1 MKKHLYL
8 LATIACCLSSCT
20 KETFREQNFVVEAFL
35 FADENKH
42 QIRIKEVE
50 PLTVSEPQNIP
61 ILNAQVILT
70 KGSQTIELA
79 YNTNTKQ
86 YEDVNNNLV
95 VNTGDNFEI
104 SVKVGDKIATG
115 KTTVPKATS
124 GLTISRDL
132 IVVPPIT
139 IRQGIADEI
148 RALFSS
154 ASFQLR
160 WSNPNNELHFMVI
173 ESVIE
178 EDLIFPED
186 FPIPTQTLALIQSF
200 RFITAPTVDTVLQIP
215 SLSLGTYGR
224 FKAKV
229 YRVNQEYADLYN
241 SSEQDSR
248 DLNAPP
254 SNIRNAVGIFSAFA
268 ADSVFFNVVKK

>member
-35 FADENKH
+35 FAGENKH

-61 ILNAQVILT
+61 ISNAQVILT

-79 YNTNTKQ
+79 YNTNTEQ

-268 ADSVFFNVVKK
+268 ADSVFFNIVKK